1 MAVITYREA
10 LHQALQEEMRRD
22 ERVMLLGEDIGAF
35 EGAYKVTAGLYAE
48 FGARRVRDAPIAEL
62 SFTGIGVGAAM
73 MGLRPVIEIMTI
85 NFIQLAVD
93 AVVNHAAKIHYMFAG
108 EAKVPLVIRS
118 PGGGGQ
124 QLAAQHSQ
132 MLDVW
137 FAGVPGLKV
146 VAPATPADAKGL
158 LKTAIRDDDPVVFI
172 ENLALYNTRGEVPE
186 GEFLTSIG
194 RAQVQRE
201 GRDLSIVSHSRMT
214 IVCLEAARRLAQ
226 EGIEA
231 EVVDLRSLRPLDR
244 DTVTASVRKTNRALV
259 VDEGWLSYGVNA
271 EVAATIAE
279 QAFDYLDAPVRRVG
293 GAEVPMPYA
302 KVLERAA
309 MPDVDHVVAAARE
322 LRGRAG

>member
-1 MAVITYREA
+1 
-10 LHQALQEEMRRD
+10 
-22 ERVMLLGEDIGAF
+22 
-35 EGAYKVTAGLYAE
+35 
-48 FGARRVRDAPIAEL
+48 
-62 SFTGIGVGAAM
+62 
-73 MGLRPVIEIMTI
+73 VIEIMTI